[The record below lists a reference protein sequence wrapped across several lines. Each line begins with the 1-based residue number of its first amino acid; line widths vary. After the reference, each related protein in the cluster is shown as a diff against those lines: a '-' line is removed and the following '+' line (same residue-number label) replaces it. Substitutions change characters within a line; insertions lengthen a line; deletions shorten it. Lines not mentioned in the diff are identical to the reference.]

1 MGVWQ
6 SVWGGGVEGRS
17 HGGRAAESG
26 WPREQLPATRTP
38 CSRQKMQRTRA
49 LVQGGV
55 FKTRE
60 GGEDGPR
67 MDHKDHK
74 ICGPLVVQW
83 LGLHASTAS
92 SLGSIPSRGTK
103 IPKAEQHS
111 RKEKKSAFPGYRE
124 DQVEPSW
131 GVHCLTY

>member
-1 MGVWQ
+1 
-6 SVWGGGVEGRS
+6 
-17 HGGRAAESG
+17 
-26 WPREQLPATRTP
+26 
-38 CSRQKMQRTRA
+38 
-49 LVQGGV
+49 
-55 FKTRE
+55 
-60 GGEDGPR
+60 
-67 MDHKDHK
+67 MDHVWTIRTIRYVDTS
-74 ICGPLVVQW
+74 LVVQW